1 MASRRSSQLS
11 YSRNG
16 GSSIARASATMVGV
30 SVARSIVTAAKAA
43 SRNKTVRRVGA
54 TAALAAA
61 RRVEPIARE
70 RYGTWR
76 DRRIDR
82 DRALKL
88 ARQIGGRYSEDTII
102 DGQPHFVVWSADGK
116 PVDAFPHVD
125 DLAARPELQ
134 AFDVALTLDPA
145 APPRRRRG
153 R

>member
-1 MASRRSSQLS
+1 M
-11 YSRNG
+11 
-16 GSSIARASATMVGV
+16 
-30 SVARSIVTAAKAA
+30 TAARAA

-61 RRVEPIARE
+61 RRVEPIARD
-70 RYGTWR
+70 RYDSWR

-82 DRALKL
+82 DRARKL

-102 DGQPHFVVWSADGK
+102 GGAAARRRLERTGK
-116 PVDAFPHVD
+116 PVDAFPPVE

-134 AFDVALTLDPA
+134 TFDQALTLDPA
-145 APPRRRRG
+145 APPRRRLPG